1 MSPAL
6 HRPHLAETRHT
17 HGFGGPAPTPPPGPP
32 CDQCGKG
39 TSRYNPHGRCN
50 ACCQRVGY
58 PIEPAEERKPPRPGH
73 TDDCECFERRKPRI
87 GLDGEQLRKGGKG
100 GNRRWTITLT
110 CPRCEKQREV
120 EFGGLRV
127 KACTINYALE
137 CMSCQKHGNTYA
149 RDHFNRQKEA
159 A

>member
-50 ACCQRVGY
+50 A
-58 PIEPAEERKPPRPGH
+58 
-73 TDDCECFERRKPRI
+73 
-87 GLDGEQLRKGGKG
+87 
-100 GNRRWTITLT
+100 W
-110 CPRCEKQREV
+110 CEKQREV

-127 KACTINYALE
+127 KACMINYELE